1 MEDRGNYTEDYGEYE
16 GNDFGSLKLSN
27 NPFQDFDIFGTM
39 ITRSL
44 QDYTAG
50 FSADIEPIRS
60 MTTGR
65 IAEYPEG
72 AFFGNYFNPFKYRKE
87 KDNPVDEYIRRLDL
101 KYEKR

>member
-1 MEDRGNYTEDYGEYE
+1 
-16 GNDFGSLKLSN
+16 
-27 NPFQDFDIFGTM
+27 M

-44 QDYTAG
+44 QDYTEG
-50 FSADIEPIRS
+50 FSADLEPIRS

-87 KDNPVDEYIRRLDL
+87 KDNPIDEYIRRIELKLVPPLDTISFN
-101 KYEKR
+101 KYGNEVNLTTCLLYTSPSPRDRG